1 MEQSRILELSPGR
14 DLSSEGDSVIYI
26 MSRDQ
31 RVDDNHAL
39 LEAQA
44 TAIKLRLPL
53 IVFFNLHTGHTI
65 RSREHYEFMLLGL
78 KQLAAKLKDLN
89 ITFVMRGGDAKTNIL
104 KLAKEAK
111 PAAIYFDFSPLIN
124 SRRVAKSVAAQS
136 DIPTYVVDTHNII
149 PVWIASDKQEFA
161 AHTMRGKVHKQLEK
175 WLVEPAKVTKHPF
188 ASNHNLQ
195 SISFNEASDLIQKI
209 SASGLKISF
218 ISGEKAAYS
227 RLHSFINTRLD
238 SYHLTR
244 NDPSLDA
251 QSDLSPY
258 LHFGQISALR
268 VALEV
273 MNYTEEPPLLLLKA
287 KLAQGGD
294 QPSHEDGMNAL
305 LEELIVRKEL
315 ADNYCFYNKN
325 YKSLDGAPAWAV
337 KSLNEHSADPREYIY
352 TPSQLEKAATHDDA
366 WNAAQLQLT
375 TTGKMHGYMR
385 MYWAKKILEWSSAP
399 SDALACAIYLND
411 KYSIDGADPN
421 GYVGILWSIA
431 GLHDRPWFERPIFGA
446 IRYMN
451 YNGLKNKFNLTNY
464 IQKFTS
470 RSQSLF

>member
-14 DLSSEGDSVIYI
+14 KLSSEGNSVIYV

-53 IVFFNLHTGHTI
+53 IVYFNLHTGHTV
-65 RSREHYEFMLLGL
+65 RAREHYVFMLLGL
-78 KQLAAKLKDLN
+78 KQLSAKLSSLD
-89 ITFVMRGGDAKTNIL
+89 ITFIMRSGDAKQNIL
-104 KLAKEAK
+104 QLASEAK
-111 PAAIYFDFSPLIN
+111 PAAIYFDFSPLLY
-124 SRRVAKSVAAQS
+124 SRHLAKSVAANL
-136 DIPTYVVDTHNII
+136 DIPCYVVDTHNII
-149 PVWIASDKQEFA
+149 PAWLASDKQEFA

-175 WLVEPAKVTKHPF
+175 WLVEPDKIKKHPF
-188 ASNHNLQ
+188 KLTANLQ
-195 SISFNEASDLIQKI
+195 SISFKTAGELIQNI
-209 SASGLKISF
+209 PAGNLKISF

-227 RLHSFINTRLD
+227 RLHAFIQKEMDR
-238 SYHLTR
+238 YHLDR
-244 NDPSLDA
+244 NNPTLNGLSGF
-251 QSDLSPY
+251 SPY
-258 LHFGQISALR
+258 LHFGQMSSLR

-273 MNYTEEPPLLLLKA
+273 MKYTEEPPLLLLKA

-294 QPSHEDGMNAL
+294 EPSHEDGMNAL

-325 YKSLDGAPAWAV
+325 YKSLDGAPPWAL
-337 KSLNEHSADPREYIY
+337 KSLLDHSSDPREYTY
-352 TPSQLEKAATHDDA
+352 TPSQLEKAQTHDDA

-385 MYWAKKILEWSSAP
+385 MYWAKKILEWSLTP
-399 SDALACAIYLND
+399 SDAVACAIYLND

-451 YNGLKNKFNLTNY
+451 YNGLKSKFNIAAYVNKYLPGIN
-464 IQKFTS
+464 K
-470 RSQSLF
+470 